1 MELIL
6 SESREIVRHS
16 KRTIQSS
23 GVVVAENHQG
33 VVLANAGID
42 SSNVGSESEDEKVLL
57 LPIDPDKSAGNI
69 NKELQLKFKVRLA
82 VIINDSL
89 GRAWRNG
96 TTGTALGVSGIPA
109 LLDLRG
115 RPDLFKKP
123 LRVSEEA
130 IADELSSAA
139 SLLQGQAD
147 EGRPIVLIRGF
158 NFLKFSSSDTG
169 ISTLIRPKEKD
180 LFR

>member
-1 MELIL
+1 
-6 SESREIVRHS
+6 
-16 KRTIQSS
+16 
-23 GVVVAENHQG
+23 
-33 VVLANAGID
+33 VLANAGID

>member
-1 MELIL
+1 M
-6 SESREIVRHS
+6 
-16 KRTIQSS
+16 
-23 GVVVAENHQG
+23 
-33 VVLANAGID
+33 
-42 SSNVGSESEDEKVLL
+42 L
-57 LPIDPDKSAGNI
+57 LPVDPDKSAETI
-69 NKELQLKFKVRLA
+69 NKELQLKYKVKLA

-139 SLLQGQAD
+139 SLLQGQAG
-147 EGRPIVLIRGF
+147 EGLPVVLIRGYDFSAF
-158 NFLKFSSSDTG
+158 NGDSG
-169 ISTLIRPKEKD
+169 ISGLIRPKEKD